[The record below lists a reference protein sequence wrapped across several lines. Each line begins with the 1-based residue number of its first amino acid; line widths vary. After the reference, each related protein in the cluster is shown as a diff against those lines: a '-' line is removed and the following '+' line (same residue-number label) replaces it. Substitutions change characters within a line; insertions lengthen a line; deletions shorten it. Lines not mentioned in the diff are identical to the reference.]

1 MSYYVAIKF
10 HWQGFNRDKL
20 FNFIKDYNKPQNDN
34 KIFLGKKDHTN
45 NVLLIKINDPDWN
58 PEHAVV
64 TRIKDTKFA
73 STMWLLSKTLSASM
87 EMDTSDDFSDVKFD
101 ADGYVDFAKRVMQN
115 NKVENASNT
124 FEMISAAI
132 TDFLLATHDCAAYKL
147 NMFINLIVEERKELY
162 NRYKDIFSYSFKLVN
177 LPDYKYNWEEKFK
190 EFEENED
197 AYIEFF
203 DSLFASMWF

>member
-10 HWQGFNRDKL
+10 HWQAFNRDKL
-20 FNFIKDYNKPQNDN
+20 FDVIKDYNKPQNDN
-34 KIFLGKKDHTN
+34 KIFLGKKDQTK
-45 NVLLIKINDPDWN
+45 NVILIKINDPDWN
-58 PEHAVV
+58 PEHAAV

-73 STMWLLSKTLSASM
+73 SQMWLLSKTLSASM
-87 EMDTSDDFSDVKFD
+87 EMDTSDDFSDIKSG
-101 ADGYVDFAKRVMQN
+101 ADGYIDFAKKVMQN
-115 NKVENASNT
+115 NKAENASNT

-132 TDFLLATHDCAAYKL
+132 TDFLLSTHDCAMYKL
-147 NMFINLIVEERKELY
+147 NMFISLIVEERKELY

-190 EFEENED
+190 EFEEDED

-203 DSLFASMWF
+203 DFLFTSMWF

>member
-10 HWQGFNRDKL
+10 HWQDFNRDKL
-20 FNFIKDYNKPQNDN
+20 LDAIKGYNKPQNDN
-34 KIFLGKKDHTN
+34 KIFLGKKDQTK
-45 NVLLIKINDPDWN
+45 NVILIKINDPDWN

-73 STMWLLSKTLSASM
+73 SNMWLLSKTLSFSM
-87 EMDTSDDFSDVKFD
+87 ETDTSDSFSDIEFD
-101 ADGYVDFAKRVMQN
+101 TAGYVDFVNRVIQN
-115 NKVENASNT
+115 NKVKNASNT
-124 FEMISAAI
+124 FGMISAAI
-132 TDFLLATHDCAAYKL
+132 TDFLLSAHDCAMYKL
-147 NMFINLIVEERKELY
+147 NMFISLIAAERKELY

-190 EFEENED
+190 EFEEDED

-203 DSLFASMWF
+203 DFLFTSMWF